1 MTAIETF
8 YSYSACNY
16 QIKLFIPE
24 EQERVFV
31 DESIISVSFHSDLGS
46 IEHKQRTSVKPFSEE
61 WKKAKV
67 KRQSFLL
74 ERFIFHVKIDNASHD
89 DKSFLYAIFSNV

>member
-1 MTAIETF
+1 M
-8 YSYSACNY
+8 
-16 QIKLFIPE
+16 
-24 EQERVFV
+24 
-31 DESIISVSFHSDLGS
+31 
-46 IEHKQRTSVKPFSEE
+46 
-61 WKKAKV
+61 KKSKV